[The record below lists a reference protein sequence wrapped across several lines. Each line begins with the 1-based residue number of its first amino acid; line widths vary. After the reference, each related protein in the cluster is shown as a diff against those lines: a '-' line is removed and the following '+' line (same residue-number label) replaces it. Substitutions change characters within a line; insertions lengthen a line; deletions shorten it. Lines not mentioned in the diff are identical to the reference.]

1 MLNFNL
7 FRFFN
12 NDPEVIDAIKNTPG
26 MDTKDKG
33 LFSKL
38 IEEDLED
45 VEDIDI
51 EEIKKKKENA
61 SEAVKK
67 SLKLF
72 EENIIHFS
80 QNPSN

>member
-1 MLNFNL
+1 
-7 FRFFN
+7 
-12 NDPEVIDAIKNTPG
+12 

-33 LFSKL
+33 LWSKL

-45 VEDIDI
+45 IDEMDI
-51 EEIKKKKENA
+51 EDIKKKKENA

-80 QNPSN
+80 QNPSNY